1 MSSPFLQLC
10 SFLLTK
16 LFLSAILSNR
26 KGVKPLTLGERI
38 KKVRKELDLTQQA
51 FAAEIGSTQNALTG
65 YETGRRNPSAA
76 ALNNICKTFNISET
90 WLRTGDGEMF
100 IQQSKEDELKTAVDK
115 LLSGETSEFKQRLV
129 KVLASLK
136 EEQWVFLEEKLEEI
150 LGAKAQV
157 QEPEPLTIEQEARAE
172 AERYYQELVKEKKLA
187 LQASSAK
194 ESDVG

>member
-1 MSSPFLQLC
+1 M
-10 SFLLTK
+10 T
-16 LFLSAILSNR
+16 I
-26 KGVKPLTLGERI
+26 GERI
-38 KKVRKELDLTQQA
+38 KKVRRSTDLTQQE
-51 FAAEIGSTQNALTG
+51 FADRIGSKRNTVAT
-65 YETGRRNPSAA
+65 YEMGRSAPSAA
-76 ALNNICKTFNISET
+76 VLSLIGREFNVSET

>member
-1 MSSPFLQLC
+1 M
-10 SFLLTK
+10 
-16 LFLSAILSNR
+16 N
-26 KGVKPLTLGERI
+26 ERI
-38 KKVRKELDLTQQA
+38 KKLRKELNLTQRE
-51 FAAEIGSTQNALTG
+51 FAAKIGMKQNSIAII
-65 YETGRRNPSAA
+65 ESGRNTSDQTIMA
-76 ALNNICKTFNISET
+76 ICREFNVSEE
-90 WLRTGDGEMF
+90 WLRTGEGEMF
-100 IQQSKEDELKTAVDK
+100 IHQSKEDELKTAVDS

-187 LQASSAK
+187 LQALSAK

>member
-1 MSSPFLQLC
+1 M
-10 SFLLTK
+10 
-16 LFLSAILSNR
+16 
-26 KGVKPLTLGERI
+26 TLGERI
-38 KKVRKELDLTQQA
+38 KKVRVTSSHTQQK
-51 FAAEIGSTQNALTG
+51 FGERLGIKQNSIALI
-65 YETGRRNPSAA
+65 ESNKRNPSDQLLLA
-76 ALNNICKTFNISET
+76 ICREFNISET

>member
-1 MSSPFLQLC
+1 M
-10 SFLLTK
+10 
-16 LFLSAILSNR
+16 
-26 KGVKPLTLGERI
+26 TLGERI
-38 KKVRKELDLTQQA
+38 KKVRKELDLTQQE
-51 FAAEIGSTQNALTG
+51 FCDRIGLKRNSISLV
-65 YETGRRNPSAA
+65 ESDKRNPSNQLLLA
-76 ALNNICKTFNISET
+76 ICREFNVSEE
-90 WLRTGDGEMF
+90 WLRTGDGDMF
-100 IQQSKEDELKTAVDK
+100 IQQSKEDELKTAVDN

-187 LQASSAK
+187 LQALSVN

>member
-1 MSSPFLQLC
+1 M
-10 SFLLTK
+10 
-16 LFLSAILSNR
+16 
-26 KGVKPLTLGERI
+26 TLGERI